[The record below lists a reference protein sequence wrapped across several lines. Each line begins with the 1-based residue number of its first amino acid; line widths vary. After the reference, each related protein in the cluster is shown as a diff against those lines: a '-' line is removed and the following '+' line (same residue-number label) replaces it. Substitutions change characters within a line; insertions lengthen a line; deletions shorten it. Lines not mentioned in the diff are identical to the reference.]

1 MEARLFELYWTFILI
16 QADPGGGSIVSFL
29 PLLAIIAVFY
39 FLLFRPNQKRQKKLQ
54 EMLANLKNGDPVIT
68 AGGLHGTIVA
78 LRGEYLVLRVPPES
92 TRLEVLRSS
101 ITGME
106 TAPEKSK

>member
-1 MEARLFELYWTFILI
+1 MYWAFILM
-16 QADPGGGSIVSFL
+16 QADPAGGSIVSFL

-39 FLLFRPNQKRQKKLQ
+39 FLLFLPNQRRQKKLQ
-54 EMLANLKNGDPVIT
+54 AMLANLKNGDRVIT
-68 AGGLHGTIVA
+68 AGGLHGTVAA
-78 LRGEYLVLRVPPES
+78 LRDEYLVLRVPPES

-106 TAPEKSK
+106 NPPEESK